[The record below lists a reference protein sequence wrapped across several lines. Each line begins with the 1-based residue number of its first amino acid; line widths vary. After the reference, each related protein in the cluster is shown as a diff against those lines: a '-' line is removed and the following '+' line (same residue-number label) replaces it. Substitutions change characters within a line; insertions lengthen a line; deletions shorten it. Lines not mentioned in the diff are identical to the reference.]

1 MNAQLLAIVKRI
13 IAEQGEYILSDPRR
27 LKPFI
32 KKYAHNVPIEERR
45 ALGRCI
51 ENGAYSVLKTAQD
64 VAERSSRKAAFALR
78 LRTSLGLDTRLSAEA
93 LDVLEAALYGSAQPL
108 RPLSAPSPAA
118 RTRPPQNPP
127 GLFKRAVQGLARSA
141 NRLPRFS
148 KRARKGIIAAVTA
161 AAALAIIL
169 IAARYSSVAAF
180 TPIVEFNGEAYPSKI
195 IATAGI
201 DSMLGG
207 GSRMI
212 ETETYFGDALG
223 DFGVQLRSASHGSI
237 VRIEIEGDYCIQKSV
252 YETKLATEKTVELFP
267 RINYNYTALEAIKE
281 PRVETVTFSLYVN
294 DKQKR
299 KETLNVPFH
308 RIDDEPVWD
317 ASRNGNKTLH
327 NYHFVVVLK
336 QAERIEQEL
345 AKAREEAEAEAA
357 RRREAE
363 SRATAAERRA
373 AEAEAAR
380 RREAERRAAERAAQ
394 ITDLYND
401 KRIWD
406 TLAKVHSNIY
416 DVNRD
421 GKTNCVDYSNLFY
434 HYSPFKST
442 SIVVNFNR
450 STNFNHQFNAVMING
465 HIVFVEPQASR
476 GRSYDLRQ
484 YWGAQYNP
492 RYNQMDNT
500 TWLFLPRRVSGT
512 EE

>member
-1 MNAQLLAIVKRI
+1 MSNRKAMNAQLLSIVKRI

-27 LKPFI
+27 IKPFI
-32 KKYAHNVPIEERR
+32 KKYAHNVPQEERR

-51 ENGAYSVLKTAQD
+51 ENGAYSILKTAQD
-64 VAERSSRKAAFALR
+64 AAERSSRKAAFALR
-78 LRTSLGLDTRLSAEA
+78 LRDSLGLDIRLCAAA
-93 LDVLEAALYGSAQPL
+93 LDIMEAALYGSAQPP
-108 RPLSAPSPAA
+108 RPVPAPSPAA
-118 RTRPPQNPP
+118 RI
-127 GLFKRAVQGLARSA
+127 
-141 NRLPRFS
+141 RLPRFS
-148 KRARKGIIAAVTA
+148 KRVQKAIIAGSVA
-161 AAALAIIL
+161 AAALVIIL
-169 IAARYSSVAAF
+169 IAALRSSVAAF
-180 TPIVEFNGEAYPSKI
+180 EPIVEFNGEAYPSKI

-223 DFGVQLRSASHGSI
+223 DFGVQLRSASRGSI
-237 VRIEIEGDYCIQKSV
+237 IRIEIEGDYCIRKSV
-252 YETKLATEKTVELFP
+252 YETKLATEKTLELFP
-267 RINYNYTALEAIKE
+267 LINYDYAKLAAITE
-281 PRVETVTFSLYVN
+281 RRIENVTFSLYVN
-294 DKQKR
+294 DEQRK
-299 KETLNVPFH
+299 KETLAVPFH
-308 RIDDEPVWD
+308 GIGDEPVWD
-317 ASRNGNKTLH
+317 ASRNGNKTLN
-327 NYHFVVVLK
+327 NYHFVVVLR
-336 QAERIEQEL
+336 QAERIELEL
-345 AKAREEAEAEAA
+345 EKAREEAEAEAA

-363 SRATAAERRA
+363 SRASAAERRA

-380 RREAERRAAERAAQ
+380 RREAERRAAEAARVVPV
-394 ITDLYND
+394 TDLYND

-406 TLAKVHSNIY
+406 TLAKVHNNIY

-421 GKTNCVDYSNLFY
+421 GNINCVDYSNLFY